1 MNAMR
6 PIHPGEVL
14 KEELAA
20 IGMTAN
26 AFAQALHVPAN
37 RITAIL
43 NGTRSITADTALRIS
58 LFFGTTPEFWLN
70 LQTAYDLKIARESVG
85 EKLKREVKSFMP
97 AITHLKHAICRA
109 DFSRSRILNIA
120 HINND
125 SNVKSLRLLFFV
137 IPAKAGTQSF
147 QLAPD
152 SRFHGRDGIL
162 DFLRDHQ

>member
-6 PIHPGEVL
+6 PIHPGEIL
-14 KEELAA
+14 KEELAE

-70 LQTAYDLKIARESVG
+70 LQTAYDLKIAREYVG

-97 AITHLKHAICRA
+97 AMTHLKHA
-109 DFSRSRILNIA
+109 
-120 HINND
+120 
-125 SNVKSLRLLFFV
+125 
-137 IPAKAGTQSF
+137 
-147 QLAPD
+147 
-152 SRFHGRDGIL
+152 
-162 DFLRDHQ
+162 

>member
-14 KEELAA
+14 KEELAE

-26 AFAQALHVPAN
+26 AFAQALSVPAN

-70 LQTAYDLKIARESVG
+70 LQTSYDLKIARESVG
-85 EKLKREVKSFMP
+85 DKLKREVKSFMP
-97 AITHLKHAICRA
+97 AMTHLKHA
-109 DFSRSRILNIA
+109 
-120 HINND
+120 
-125 SNVKSLRLLFFV
+125 
-137 IPAKAGTQSF
+137 
-147 QLAPD
+147 
-152 SRFHGRDGIL
+152 
-162 DFLRDHQ
+162 

>member
-6 PIHPGEVL
+6 PIHPGEIL
-14 KEELAA
+14 KEELAE

-70 LQTAYDLKIARESVG
+70 LQTSYDLKIARESVG
-85 EKLKREVKSFMP
+85 EKLKQEVKSFMP
-97 AITHLKHAICRA
+97 TMTHLKHA
-109 DFSRSRILNIA
+109 
-120 HINND
+120 
-125 SNVKSLRLLFFV
+125 
-137 IPAKAGTQSF
+137 
-147 QLAPD
+147 
-152 SRFHGRDGIL
+152 
-162 DFLRDHQ
+162 